1 MDPVETKPRAEVPA
15 EVLAILAEIGEEI
28 NSSLDLDQVLSKT
41 AALVRKILDYEIF
54 SVLLVDEALGQ
65 LCHRFAIGYSLDDAQ
80 KWMIPI
86 GQGITGA
93 AALTRKPIRV
103 GDVLSDPRYI
113 NRIDSVRSELAVPL
127 VYEGNSIGVLDIQS
141 SQPNYFTD
149 EQQNILT
156 LLASRLATAIE
167 NARLFER
174 VRSQADTLRVLNEIG
189 REATSIL
196 DVEELLRRAAEL
208 AKRVIDY
215 QILGIL
221 LFDESTGFFR
231 QRLEVKYGHSAQGK
245 LRVAASEG
253 IVGAAAATGQ
263 PVRVPDV
270 TTDAR
275 YVMVNPETRSELAIP
290 MLHQGRVVGVL
301 DLESPQVN

>member
-1 MDPVETKPRAEVPA
+1 MDPVETKSRAEVPA
-15 EVLAILAEIGEEI
+15 EVLTILAEIGEEI

-41 AALVRKILDYEIF
+41 AALVRKIIDYEIF
-54 SVLLVDEALGQ
+54 SVLLVDEAAGN
-65 LCHRFAIGYSLDDAQ
+65 LCHRFAIGYSLSDAQ
-80 KWMIPI
+80 KWQIPL

-93 AALTRKPIRV
+93 AALARKPIRV
-103 GDVLSDPRYI
+103 ADVRTDPRYI
-113 NRIDSVRSELAVPL
+113 NWIDSVRSELAVPL

-141 SQPNYFTD
+141 SQENYFTD
-149 EQQNILT
+149 EQQKILT
-156 LLASRLATAIE
+156 LLASRLAVAIE

-208 AKRVIDY
+208 AKRLIDY

-221 LFDESTGFFR
+221 LFDESTGMFR
-231 QRLEVKYGHSAQGK
+231 QRLEVKYGQSAQGK

-270 TTDAR
+270 
-275 YVMVNPETRSELAIP
+275 
-290 MLHQGRVVGVL
+290 
-301 DLESPQVN
+301 